1 LVLVICDLKG
11 KHAMLNQG
19 NPKHF
24 FPPLTTICKNRF
36 PFAVACPS
44 FVYPAG
50 YVENVRRLAPFVD
63 EIQLLFF
70 ESGPESLPS
79 PELVQELSDLAAGHG
94 IGCQIHLPSDV
105 YLGHPDPDERRRAVE
120 AIRTILERCRV
131 LAPSTF
137 TLHLERNPA
146 GTENLPA
153 ERWRQYLLESLE
165 RMLPQKTLPREISVE
180 TLDYPLKWVA
190 PVIEAMD
197 LSVCMDM
204 GHLMVHGVDLRA
216 FYESWKDRITVV
228 HLHGVDGSKDHLPLN
243 RLSEERMRTVFGLLQ
258 ALKKVVVLENYAY
271 PRLNASLAC
280 LADGWSRLMGKEI

>member
-1 LVLVICDLKG
+1 
-11 KHAMLNQG
+11 MPNQG

-70 ESGPESLPS
+70 ESSPESLPS
-79 PELVQELSDLAAGHG
+79 PALIQELAKLAAGQG
-94 IGCQIHLPSDV
+94 IGYQIHLPSDV
-105 YLGHPDPDERRRAVE
+105 YLGAPDPDERRRAVE

-131 LAPSTF
+131 LSPSTF

-146 GTENLPA
+146 GPENLPV
-153 ERWRQYLLESLE
+153 ERWRQYLLESLK
-165 RMLPQKTLPREISVE
+165 RALPPETPARKISIE
-180 TLDYPLKWVA
+180 TLDYPLEWVA

-197 LSVCMDM
+197 LSVCVDM
-204 GHLMVHGVDLRA
+204 GHLLVHGVDLRA
-216 FYESWKDRITVV
+216 FYETWKDRITAV
-228 HLHGVDGSKDHLPLN
+228 HLHGVDGSEDHLSLD
-243 RLSEERMRTVFGLLQ
+243 RLPDERMRTVLGLLQ

-271 PRLNASLAC
+271 LRLDASLAC
-280 LADGWSRLMGKEI
+280 LADAWSRLMEKEI

>member
-1 LVLVICDLKG
+1 MPDRS
-11 KHAMLNQG
+11 
-19 NPKHF
+19 NPKPS
-24 FPPLTTICKNRF
+24 FPPLQTICKKQF
-36 PFAVACPS
+36 PFSVACPS

-70 ESGPESLPS
+70 ESSPESLPS
-79 PELVQELSDLAAGHG
+79 PVLIQELAELADGQG
-94 IGCQIHLPSDV
+94 IGCHIHLPSDI
-105 YLGHPDPDERRRAVE
+105 YPGHPDPDERRRAVE
-120 AIRTILERCRV
+120 AVRTIMERCQV

-146 GTENLPA
+146 GIENLPM

-165 RMLPQKTLPREISVE
+165 RMLPKKTAPRKISVE
-180 TLDYPLKWVA
+180 TLDYPLEWVA

-204 GHLMVHGVDLRA
+204 GHLLVHGVDLRT
-216 FYESWKDRITVV
+216 FYENWKNRITVV
-228 HLHGVDGSKDHLPLN
+228 HLHGVDGSEDHLPLD
-243 RLSEERMRTVFGLLQ
+243 RLSDEQMRTVLGILQ
-258 ALKKVVVLENYAY
+258 TLEEAVVLENYSY

-280 LADGWSRLMGKEI
+280 LADTWSRLVTKGM